1 MTDRKPKKRSKILRG
16 KKTVLADGGGL
27 RFNTG
32 KNRLDLVPPIWVW
45 ALGDVTTRGTE
56 KGYPARN
63 WERGM
68 SWGTCV
74 ACAMRHLFKFCMGER
89 YDGVFDKEKG
99 TTGCHHL
106 AMAAWNMLA
115 LMTYD
120 LQGIGENDLAPA
132 DIKLLAAVNAAG
144 GKKDGHSI

>member
-1 MTDRKPKKRSKILRG
+1 MG
-16 KKTVLADGGGL
+16 KKLAAVKPDGGGL

-32 KNRLDLVPPIWVW
+32 KNRLDLVPPEWFW

-56 KGYPARN
+56 KGYPERN

-68 SWGTCV
+68 SWGTCI
-74 ACAMRHLFKFCMGER
+74 ACALRHLFKFVCGER

-106 AMAAWNMLA
+106 AMAAWNLLA
-115 LMTYD
+115 VMTYD
-120 LQGIGENDLAPA
+120 LSDIGENDLGQT
-132 DIKLLAAVNAAG
+132 DLAILARVNASGDKDAG
-144 GKKDGHSI
+144 KPKVTRKKRPSRR